1 MNNNIKFCSNCDK
14 TGSNQMYKLVGNDK
28 KDFQKGFIYP
38 FEIKGDDK
46 SICPYCSNKLTDT
59 LITENDFDL
68 IEDVSDSDRQFLEA
82 MIELK
87 KNDPIEY
94 QLKISQFKANLK
106 QQESRSDR
114 IDQKDNNIPKCPTC
128 GSTNLSK
135 ISNIGKAAKVGL
147 FGIFGAGDLGKTW
160 KCNNCGSKW

>member
-38 FEIKGDDK
+38 FEIEGNDK
-46 SICPYCSNKLTDT
+46 SICPYCNNKLVDT
-59 LITENDFDL
+59 LITENEFNL

-87 KNDPIEY
+87 KNNPIEY

-106 QQESRSDR
+106 QQESS
-114 IDQKDNNIPKCPTC
+114 KKVEEDNKVRCPNC
-128 GSTNLSK
+128 HSTNV
-135 ISNIGKAAKVGL
+135 KAITGTERAMSIMGL
-147 FGIFGAGDLGKTW
+147 GIFSKKINKSFKCLNCKYTW
-160 KCNNCGSKW
+160 